1 MGCISLIFT
10 LLEGYSKNKV
20 ISWYG
25 FIKGVFLNFPISYIY
40 FFFLSIFYMKKQKH
54 HRASA
59 VILRSHASI
68 NTQTPRHLLSPPPP
82 EGPPLSLG
90 SL

>member
-25 FIKGVFLNFPISYIY
+25 FIKGAFLNFPISYIY
-40 FFFLSIFYMKKQKH
+40 FFFFLAFFYMKKQNKKKITEPV
-54 HRASA
+54 R
-59 VILRSHASI
+59 
-68 NTQTPRHLLSPPPP
+68 
-82 EGPPLSLG
+82 
-90 SL
+90 